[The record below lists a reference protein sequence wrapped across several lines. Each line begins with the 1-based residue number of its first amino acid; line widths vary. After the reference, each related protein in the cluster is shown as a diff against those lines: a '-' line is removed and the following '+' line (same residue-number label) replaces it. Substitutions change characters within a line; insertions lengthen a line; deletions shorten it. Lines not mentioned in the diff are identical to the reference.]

1 MDRATERLNLGR
13 STVLSVTRAAS
24 LLPMRQEWA
33 RAAIRAAGIVR
44 RVGAK
49 DVVTWAD
56 VEDYVL
62 VRQPGHP
69 ATRDEQ

>member
-1 MDRATERLNLGR
+1 MERATEHLNLGR

-24 LLPMRQEWA
+24 LLPMRQKRA

-62 VRQPGHP
+62 VRRPEHP
-69 ATRDEQ
+69 ANRGER